1 MLSAKPSSSAFLKQ
15 LEVPTKRNMKHLR
28 NSQHTPCLR
37 YALWVCW
44 GSPRKQ
50 ERLIEDGV
58 SVFFEVS
65 AWMIISSPIFVMF
78 RGHIQ
83 QMDVFFGDILGM

>member
-15 LEVPTKRNMKHLR
+15 LEVPT
-28 NSQHTPCLR
+28 NSEHTPCLG

-44 GSPRKQ
+44 GSLRQQ

-58 SVFFEVS
+58 SVFF
-65 AWMIISSPIFVMF
+65 
-78 RGHIQ
+78 
-83 QMDVFFGDILGM
+83 